1 MCIII
6 SLQFINKCE
15 STAMKT
21 KNELKKM
28 VCEAIDA
35 RREEILAFADSVA
48 AEPEFGFKEVK
59 TSKKFSSL
67 LESLGREPR
76 KQVAHTGVI
85 DEYKG
90 SKSDIRVAVMGE
102 LDAILVADHPD
113 ADPLTGAV
121 HACGHNAQLASIAAI
136 AYALHDTDLMENLD
150 GDIVL
155 MGVPAEE
162 YIEITYRNKLRE
174 EGKLWFLS
182 GKQEFIRLGEFD
194 NIDISV
200 MQHSSV
206 AEPGYKAGVTSV
218 CNGFTAKLI
227 NYKGKAAHAGAA
239 PFEGVNALNAAML
252 GLMAV
257 HAQRETFKDEDRIRV
272 HPIITKGGDIVNV
285 VPADVRLETY
295 VRGSN
300 TDAIMNASEKVNR
313 AFQAGGDAVGAE
325 CEIIELPGYLPVV
338 QCEELNDLMYQ
349 ELKTLVGDD
358 VLRVCPG
365 FGGGSSDQG
374 DVSHL
379 IPSIQSYFA
388 GVEGGLHSKD
398 FCMVDKDLTVLTA
411 AKAMLCLVIE
421 LLYDNA
427 AEGKKVKAGFK
438 PVLTKEEYLRKWG
451 RLE

>member
-1 MCIII
+1 
-6 SLQFINKCE
+6 
-15 STAMKT
+15 MKT
-21 KNELKKM
+21 KEELKKSA
-28 VCEAIDA
+28 CAAIDA
-35 RREEILAFADSVA
+35 RRDDIIAFADSVA
-48 AEPEFGFKEVK
+48 AEPELGFKETK
-59 TSKKFSSL
+59 TSEKFASL
-67 LESLGREPR
+67 LKSLGRKPR
-76 KQVAHTGVI
+76 TEVAQTGVI
-85 DEYKG
+85 DEYQG
-90 SKSDIRVAVMGE
+90 TNSEIRVAVMGE

-113 ADPLTGAV
+113 ADKLTGAV

-136 AYALHDTDLMENLD
+136 AYALHDTDLMENLE

-162 YIEITYRNKLRE
+162 YVEITYRNKLRD

-206 AEPGYKAGVTSV
+206 AAPGFKAGATSI

-239 PFEGVNALNAAML
+239 PFDGVNALNAAML

-257 HAQRETFKDEDRIRV
+257 HAQRETFKDEDHIRV

-295 VRGSN
+295 VRGNN
-300 TDAIMNASEKVNR
+300 TEAIMNASEKVNR
-313 AFQAGGDAVGAE
+313 AFQAGGAAVGAE

-338 QCEELNDLMYQ
+338 QCDDLNDLMYE
-349 ELKTLVGDD
+349 ELKTLVGED
-358 VLRVCPG
+358 VMKVCPG
-365 FGGGSSDQG
+365 FGGGSTDQG

-388 GVEGGLHSKD
+388 GVEGGLHSRD
-398 FCMVDKDLTVLTA
+398 FRMIDKDLTMLTA

-421 LLYDNA
+421 LLYDHA
-427 AEGKKVKAGFK
+427 AAGKKVKNGFT
-438 PVLTKEEYLRKWG
+438 PVLTKEEYLCEWG
-451 RLE
+451 RMK